1 MNVILLERISSLG
14 DLGEE
19 VSVRNGYARNFLIPA
34 GKAVRANEE
43 NRQVFEQRRAE
54 LEKAANARL
63 TDARDRA
70 AALADREL
78 TIVARA
84 SEEGRLYGSVGT
96 NEITSA
102 LADLGIMV
110 NRAEVRMPDGAIRSV
125 GEYDVDIQLHADVIE
140 TVHVEVIAE

>member
-1 MNVILLERISSLG
+1 MQVILLERVAKLG
-14 DLGEE
+14 QMGE
-19 VSVRNGYARNFLIPA
+19 VVDVKPGYARNFLIPT
-34 GKAVRANEE
+34 GRAVRANEE
-43 NRQVFEQRRAE
+43 NRQVFEARRAE
-54 LEKAANARL
+54 LEKAANAKL
-63 TDARDRA
+63 TDAKDRA

-96 NEITSA
+96 NEITAS
-102 LADLGIMV
+102 LSDLGIMV
-110 NRAEVRMPDGAIRSV
+110 NRAEVRLPDGAIRSV